1 MSPLFLLLH
10 LGHQRSLVP
19 IEKCCSWALC
29 QSKHPGAAT
38 ELGWERGQLALG
50 MQSCHG
56 DSLGR
61 AARGVQAA
69 KSRPVWTG
77 VFLHTQCW
85 SQRSCTPTQGR
96 DQQRQIPL
104 CLVKIIL
111 VYFFFLLFL
120 IYFFLAVACAQLTAI
135 LALRKIIKRPN

>member
-1 MSPLFLLLH
+1 M
-10 LGHQRSLVP
+10 P

-29 QSKHPGAAT
+29 QRKHPGAAT

-85 SQRSCTPTQGR
+85 RIIISVHLEQTGASDTAVLCSLPGLASCSG
-96 DQQRQIPL
+96 I
-104 CLVKIIL
+104 
-111 VYFFFLLFL
+111 FLG
-120 IYFFLAVACAQLTAI
+120 
-135 LALRKIIKRPN
+135 